1 MRSLLDIE
9 AETSLQSKV
18 ALERPKDRR
27 RDSLAEKPVENVF
40 VSSLKLPLINFFVLD
55 YLHFGA
61 CPVF

>member
-55 YLHFGA
+55 YLRFGA